1 MSRPATN
8 RQKKVLRFFGIE
20 FHPNITS
27 GAARWEVG
35 NIFSDAEKAEKWYK
49 YVYLTGDFGSDSD
62 QLLPYDED
70 IFEQTTF
77 PDGWSAQKA
86 IQELVEETA
95 AQILASESP
104 FDCPAPDVVF
114 SGHSFCFTGKFDFGP
129 RKECEH
135 LIIEKGGTAAKRVSG
150 NLNFL
155 VIGTQGSPVWKRGS
169 YGNKIQNAVFL
180 RRMNGKPAIL
190 SEDHCFSFI

>member
-1 MSRPATN
+1 MSKPATN

-27 GAARWEVG
+27 GAAGWEVG
-35 NIFSDAEKAEKWYK
+35 NIFSDTEKSEKWYK
-49 YVYLTGDFGSDSD
+49 YLCLTGDFGLDSD

-70 IFEQTTF
+70 ILRETTI

-95 AQILASESP
+95 AKILASESP
-104 FDCPAPDVVF
+104 YDYPPPDVVF

-135 LIIEKGGTAAKRVSG
+135 LIIEKGGTAAKGVSAD
-150 NLNFL
+150 LDFL
-155 VIGTQGSPVWKRGS
+155 VIGTQGSRAWKRGS
-169 YGNKIQNAVFL
+169 YGTKIAKAVFL
-180 RRMNGKPAIL
+180 RRMNGMPAIL
-190 SEDHCFSFI
+190 SEDHCFGFI